1 MSHLDIKYDP
11 ITSAY
16 TLREGILAARNFGGF
31 GGFTKNPPN
40 ILPANNEVFLQSPKF
55 LPANFDFFRKPPNL
69 IPPN

>member
-31 GGFTKNPPN
+31 GGFTKNPPKS
-40 ILPANNEVFLQSPKF
+40 AKYSSSQK
-55 LPANFDFFRKPPNL
+55 
-69 IPPN
+69 